1 MLLISSIDLIHY
13 VFMYLVNDDYEE
25 LFMINDQDVME
36 LRRQSLNN
44 VFNAIDVS
52 GFTIGQ
58 NIFAL

>member
-1 MLLISSIDLIHY
+1 
-13 VFMYLVNDDYEE
+13 MYLVNDDYEE